1 MIMNK
6 ICQWMQANES
16 ETMANDES
24 GQNNEEMQMMIMTQD
39 DNILLRVLRGG
50 RLVLDKIMIAS

>member
-1 MIMNK
+1 
-6 ICQWMQANES
+6 MQANES

-39 DNILLRVLRGG
+39 DNILLRVLRGEG
-50 RLVLDKIMIAS
+50 GWCWTRS

>member
-39 DNILLRVLRGG
+39 DNILLRVLRGEG
-50 RLVLDKIMIAS
+50 GWCWTRS